1 MSRQPQPIP
10 PVPEETARVARTAFP
25 HGNLSLMMR
34 DELGTRFTDD
44 DVTALFP
51 TRGQPT
57 EAPWRLALVTIRP
70 YVEDI
75 SDRQAAAA
83 VRGRMAWKY
92 ALSRELTAPGFDS
105 TGFSEFRSRLVVGSA
120 EPRLLDALLD
130 RCRERK
136 WLTAR
141 GRQRTDSTPGLA
153 RVRAVNRCAWV
164 GATRRHT
171 LNRLAVGAPEWL
183 HRHGQAAWAKR
194 DGRRMEDDR
203 LPTRTEDRHADAQ
216 VMGADGEALWSDLDT
231 SQAPAWWREVPAV
244 ET

>member
-1 MSRQPQPIP
+1 MSRHPQPIP

-25 HGNLSLMMR
+25 QGNLSLMMR
-34 DELGTRFTDD
+34 DELGTRFTED

-57 EAPWRLALVTIRP
+57 EAPWRLALVTIMP

-92 ALSRELTAPGFDS
+92 ALSLELTAPGFDS
-105 TGFSEFRSRLVVGSA
+105 TGFSECRSRLVVGSA

-130 RCRERK
+130 RCRERQ

-141 GRQRTDSTPGLA
+141 GRQRTDATPGLA
-153 RVRAVNRCAWV
+153 RVRAVKRCAWV
-164 GATRRHT
+164 GATLRHT
-171 LNRLAVGAPEWL
+171 LNRLAVGAPAWL

-194 DGRRMEDDR
+194 DGRRVEDDR
-203 LPTRTEDRHADAQ
+203 LPTRKEDRHADAQ
-216 VMGADGEALWSDLDT
+216 VMGADG
-231 SQAPAWWREVPAV
+231 
-244 ET
+244 

>member
-1 MSRQPQPIP
+1 MSRHPQPIP

-34 DELGTRFTDD
+34 DELGTRFTED

-57 EAPWRLALVTIRP
+57 EAPWRLALVTIMP
-70 YVEDI
+70 YGEDI

-92 ALSRELTAPGFDS
+92 ALSLELTAPGFDS

-153 RVRAVNRCAWV
+153 RVRAVKRCAWV
-164 GATRRHT
+164 GATLRHT
-171 LNRLAVGAPEWL
+171 LNCLAVGAPAWL

-194 DGRRMEDDR
+194 DGRRVEDDR
-203 LPTRTEDRHADAQ
+203 LPTRKEDRHADAQ
-216 VMGADGEALWSDLDT
+216 VMGADG
-231 SQAPAWWREVPAV
+231 
-244 ET
+244 